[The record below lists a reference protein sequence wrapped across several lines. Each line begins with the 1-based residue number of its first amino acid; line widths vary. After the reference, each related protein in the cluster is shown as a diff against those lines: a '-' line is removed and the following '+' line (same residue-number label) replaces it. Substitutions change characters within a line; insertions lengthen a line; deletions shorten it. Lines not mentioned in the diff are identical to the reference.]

1 MPPPD
6 VTTLLGRWRGGDS
19 KALREL
25 FPIVYK
31 ELRRIAENAMQ
42 RERDDHTLEATGLV
56 HEAFLRLAGGQAP
69 NLEDRGHFFA
79 LAARLMR
86 RILVDHARGLKT
98 ARRGGGQ
105 VHLPLDPVLGEHA
118 EAGYTAQ
125 PSVDLLALDEALT
138 ALSSID
144 RRKARVIE
152 MRFFAGLEVDETAE
166 LLGVSAPTV
175 VTDTRFARAWLFAYL
190 DGRHHRE
197 AVS

>member
-1 MPPPD
+1 MKPPD

-31 ELRRIAENAMQ
+31 ELRRIAESAMQ

-56 HEAFLRLAGGQAP
+56 HEAFLRLAGGHAP

-105 VHLPLDPVLGEHA
+105 IHLSLEHA
-118 EAGYTAQ
+118 EEGHTTQ
-125 PSVDLLALDEALT
+125 PSIDLLALDEALT
-138 ALSSID
+138 ALSAVD
-144 RRKARVIE
+144 RRKARVVE
-152 MRFFAGLEVDETAE
+152 MRFFAGMDVDETAG
-166 LLGVSAPTV
+166 LLGVSVPTV
-175 VTDTRFARAWLFAYL
+175 VADTRFARAWLFAYL
-190 DGRHHRE
+190 ERRRPGAADG
-197 AVS
+197 APPTP